1 MPSPWVKKLVK
12 ETGKSETEV
21 EKLWGKAKAVTAEHF
36 SIQESD
42 FDDKHYGYAVGVVK
56 KMSGLREY
64 VKDFVNSE
72 LSAREFIETVISGDF
87 NAIHKDGIIKKKGA
101 PKQFKVASRLT
112 PDLKNM
118 EHSDEKDPK
127 EGEEMD
133 WGDIVGGT
141 AGDSQGGDGGGV
153 GGESV
158 AKTTP
163 FLQEEDSDEDF
174 DFDFLNEIEV
184 K

>member
-1 MPSPWVKKLVK
+1 MPNPWIKKLVK
-12 ETGKSETEV
+12 ETNKSEAEL
-21 EKLWGKAKAVTAEHF
+21 EKMWSKAKKIT
-36 SIQESD
+36 SD
-42 FDDKHYGYAVGVVK
+42 HYKTNETDFNDTHYGYAVGVVK
-56 KMSGLREY
+56 NMAGLREH

-163 FLQEEDSDEDF
+163 SLQEDSDEDF

>member
-12 ETGKSETEV
+12 ETGKSEAEI
-21 EKLWGKAKAVTAEHF
+21 EKLWGKAKNSTAEHF
-36 SIQESD
+36 NIQEAEFND
-42 FDDKHYGYAVGVVK
+42 THYGYAVGIVK
-56 KMSGLREY
+56 QMAGLREY
-64 VKDFVNSE
+64 VKDFVSSE

-87 NAIHKDGIIKKKGA
+87 NAIHKDGVIKKKGA
-101 PKQFKVASRLT
+101 PKQFKVSSRLT
-112 PDLKNM
+112 PDLKNI
-118 EHSDEKDPK
+118 ETSGEKTPE

-141 AGDSQGGDGGGV
+141 AGSSQSGDGGGV

-163 FLQEEDSDEDF
+163 SLQEDSDEDF